1 MNLPLTPLRFLE
13 RAKSLYGKK
22 EAIVCG
28 SDRFTYNEFFERCCR
43 LAGAL
48 LGLGLQPGDRVAF
61 LSYNCHRLLEA
72 YYGVL
77 LARGVLL
84 PLNIRLA
91 PAEIAFIVR
100 DAGVS
105 ILFLDKDFLPL
116 VDAIRSHLPP
126 GIRLLLLEDVAS
138 TPAGLD
144 PRSYDRL
151 LADSSPTPF
160 DFALVKDDS
169 LAELFYTSG
178 STGDPKGVML
188 THRTVYLH
196 AVNSLLT
203 QHLTDRSVH
212 LQTIPLF
219 HANGWGTA
227 HTITAVGGTHVM
239 VKKFD
244 PERICQLIE
253 QEQVTFFSMVPTMA
267 TALVH
272 CPALSQCNRASVEW
286 VMIGGA
292 ASSPELIRQIEEKLG
307 CRAYAGYGLTETS
320 PVLSI
325 AYLSDSLQDAAQ
337 EEKWRRQAMTGRAIV
352 GVELRVV
359 DEGGNDVPRDGQAIG
374 EVIARSDGVMDGY
387 WKQPEETEATLHDGW
402 LYTGDMAVWDD
413 EGYLLIVDRKKEII
427 VSGGENISSL
437 EIERALCAHPSVYE
451 CAVIAVPDETWGEVP
466 KALVVLKENVP
477 ATEADLTGF
486 LRSRIAKFKVPKS
499 VEFLSA
505 LPKGGTG
512 KILKKELREKYW
524 AGYSKRVH

>member
-13 RAKSLYGKK
+13 RAKSLYGTK
-22 EAIVCG
+22 EGIVCG
-28 SDRFTYNEFFERCCR
+28 ADRFTYNQFFERCCR

-48 LGLGLQPGDRVAF
+48 TGLGLQPGDRVAF
-61 LSYNCHRLLEA
+61 LSYNCHRLLEG

-91 PAEIAFIVR
+91 PAEIAFILR

-105 ILFLDKDFLPL
+105 ILFLDKDFLPI
-116 VDAIRSHLPP
+116 VAAIRSQLPDGIHLHLLERAESTPP
-126 GIRLLLLEDVAS
+126 G
-138 TPAGLD
+138 LD
-144 PRSYDRL
+144 ARSYEQL
-151 LADSSPTPF
+151 LADASPAPF
-160 DFALVKDDS
+160 EFSRVEDDS

-188 THRTVYLH
+188 SHRTVYLH
-196 AVNSLLT
+196 AVDTLIS
-203 QHLTDRSVH
+203 QHLTDHCVH

-227 HTITAVGGTHVM
+227 HTVTVVGGTHVM
-239 VKKFD
+239 LKKFD

-253 QEQVTFFSMVPTMA
+253 QEHVTFFSMVPTMA
-267 TALVH
+267 TALAH

-292 ASSPELIRQIEEKLG
+292 ASSPELIRQVEEKLG

-325 AYLSDSLQDAAQ
+325 AYLADSLESATP

-359 DEGGNDVPRDGQAIG
+359 DERGNEVPRDGQTVG
-374 EVIARSDGVMDGY
+374 EIIARSDSVMDGY
-387 WKQPEETEATLHDGW
+387 WKQPEETAATLRNGW
-402 LYTGDMAVWDD
+402 LYTGDMAVWDE
-413 EGYLLIVDRKKEII
+413 EGYVQIVDRKKEII
-427 VSGGENISSL
+427 VSGGENVSSL

-466 KALVVLKENVP
+466 KALVVLKENTS
-477 ATEADLTGF
+477 ATEEDLTGF
-486 LRSRIAKFKVPKS
+486 LGSRLAKFKVPKS
-499 VEFLSA
+499 VEFLPT

>member
-28 SDRFTYNEFFERCCR
+28 SDRFTYNQFFDRCCR

-48 LGLGLQPGDRVAF
+48 LGLRLQPGDRVAF
-61 LSYNCHRLLEA
+61 LSYNCHRLLES

-84 PLNIRLA
+84 PINIRLS
-91 PAEIAFIVR
+91 PAEIAFIIR
-100 DAGVS
+100 DAEVS
-105 ILFLDKDFLPL
+105 ILFIDNDFLPL
-116 VDAIRSHLPP
+116 IDAIRGHLPP
-126 GIRLLLLEDVAS
+126 GLRLFLLEDAGS
-138 TPAGLD
+138 PPAGFD
-144 PRSYDRL
+144 PRPYERL
-151 LADSSPTPF
+151 LADSSAAPF
-160 DFALVKDDS
+160 DFLQISDDS

-188 THRTVYLH
+188 NHRTVYLH

-203 QHLTDRSVH
+203 QHLTDQTVH

-244 PERICQLIE
+244 PERICRLLEEEHI
-253 QEQVTFFSMVPTMA
+253 TFFSMVPTMA

-272 CPALSQCNRASVEW
+272 CPALSQCKRDSLEW

-292 ASSPELIRQIEEKLG
+292 ASSPEQIRQIEEKLG

-325 AYLSDSLQDAAQ
+325 SYLTDSLEDASQ

-359 DEGGNDVPRDGQAIG
+359 DEGGKDVPRDGQAMG

-387 WKQPEETEATLHDGW
+387 WRQPEETAAALRDGW

-413 EGYLLIVDRKKEII
+413 EGYLLIVDRRKEII

-437 EIERALCAHPSVYE
+437 EIERALYAHPSVYE

-466 KALVVLKENVP
+466 KALVVLKENES
-477 ATEADLTGF
+477 ATEADLTDF

-512 KILKKELREKYW
+512 KILKKDLREKYW
-524 AGYSKRVH
+524 AGYAKRVH

>member
-1 MNLPLTPLRFLE
+1 
-13 RAKSLYGKK
+13 
-22 EAIVCG
+22 
-28 SDRFTYNEFFERCCR
+28 
-43 LAGAL
+43 
-48 LGLGLQPGDRVAF
+48 
-61 LSYNCHRLLEA
+61 LS
-72 YYGVL
+72 
-77 LARGVLL
+77 
-84 PLNIRLA
+84 
-91 PAEIAFIVR
+91 
-100 DAGVS
+100 
-105 ILFLDKDFLPL
+105 
-116 VDAIRSHLPP
+116 
-126 GIRLLLLEDVAS
+126 
-138 TPAGLD
+138 
-144 PRSYDRL
+144 
-151 LADSSPTPF
+151 
-160 DFALVKDDS
+160 
-169 LAELFYTSG
+169 
-178 STGDPKGVML
+178 
-188 THRTVYLH
+188 
-196 AVNSLLT
+196 

-227 HTITAVGGTHVM
+227 HTLTVVGGTHVM

-253 QEQVTFFSMVPTMA
+253 QEHVTFFSMVPTMA

-272 CPALSQCNRASVEW
+272 SPALPRCNRASVEW

-325 AYLSDSLQDAAQ
+325 SFLTDSFQDAAP
-337 EEKWRRQAMTGRAIV
+337 EEKWRRQAMTGRAII

-359 DEGGNDVPRDGQAIG
+359 DEGGNDVSRDGQAIG
-374 EVIARSDGVMDGY
+374 EIIARGDGVMDGY
-387 WKQPEETEATLHDGW
+387 WKQPEETSATLRDGW
-402 LYTGDMAVWDD
+402 LYTGDMAVWDE
-413 EGYLLIVDRKKEII
+413 EGYVLIVDRKKEII

-466 KALVVLKENVP
+466 KALVVLQSSASV
-477 ATEADLTGF
+477 TETDLREF
-486 LRSRIAKFKVPKS
+486 LRERIAKFKVPKS
-499 VEFLSA
+499 VEFLDA

>member
-22 EAIVCG
+22 IGIVCG
-28 SDRFTYNEFFERCCR
+28 DQRFTYDAFFERCCR
-43 LAGAL
+43 LAAAL
-48 LGLGLQPGDRVAF
+48 HDLGLQPGDRVAF
-61 LSYNCHRLLEA
+61 LSLNCHRLLEG

-84 PLNIRLA
+84 PLNVRLS
-91 PAEIAFIVR
+91 PSEIAFILR
-100 DAGVS
+100 DAEAS
-105 ILFLDKDFLPL
+105 ILFLEENFLPL
-116 VDAIRSHLPP
+116 VDAIRDYIPR
-126 GIRLLLLEDVAS
+126 GIRLFVLEGVES
-138 TPAGLD
+138 IPAGLE

-151 LADSSPTPF
+151 LADSTPAQF
-160 DFALVKDDS
+160 DFSQVNDDS

-178 STGDPKGVML
+178 STGNPKGVIL
-188 THRTVYLH
+188 SHRTVYLH
-196 AVNSLLT
+196 AINTLVA
-203 QHLTDRSVH
+203 QRLTDCSVH

-227 HTITAVGGTHVM
+227 HTVTAVGGTHVL

-244 PERICQLIE
+244 PETICRLIE
-253 QEQVTFFSMVPTMA
+253 KERVTFFAMVPTMA
-267 TALVH
+267 AALIH
-272 CPALSQCNRASVEW
+272 CPALLQCNRQSVEW

-292 ASSPELIRQIEEKLG
+292 ASSPELIRQLEEKLQ

-325 AYLSDSLQDAAQ
+325 AYLTDSLQEATP

-359 DEGGNDVPRDGQAIG
+359 DESGQDVPQDGQAIG
-374 EVIARSDGVMDGY
+374 EVIARGDGVMEGY
-387 WKQPEETEATLHDGW
+387 WKQPEETKAAFRDGW

-437 EIERALCAHPSVYE
+437 EIERELCAHPSVYE

-466 KALVVLKENVP
+466 KALVVLQEN
-477 ATEADLTGF
+477 ASSTETELKDF
-486 LRSRIAKFKVPKS
+486 LQNRVAKFKVPKS
-499 VEFLSA
+499 VEFLEA

-512 KILKKELREKYW
+512 KILKKNLREKYW
-524 AGYSKRVH
+524 AGHSKRVH

>member
-1 MNLPLTPLRFLE
+1 MKLPLTPLRFLE
-13 RAKSLYGKK
+13 RARSLYGKK
-22 EAIVCG
+22 EGIVCG
-28 SDRFTYNEFFERCCR
+28 TDRFTYDAFFERCCR

-48 LGLGLQPGDRVAF
+48 HGLGLPPGDRVAF
-61 LSYNCHRLLEA
+61 LSYNCHRLLEG

-84 PLNIRLA
+84 PLNIRLS
-91 PAEIAFIVR
+91 PAEIAFILR
-100 DAGVS
+100 DAEVK

-116 VDAIRSHLPP
+116 VGAIQAHLPS
-126 GIRLLLLEDVAS
+126 GIRLFLLEGESAA
-138 TPAGLD
+138 PGLD
-144 PRSYDRL
+144 SRSYDRL
-151 LADSSPTPF
+151 LSDASPAPF
-160 DFALVKDDS
+160 DFSQVEDES

-178 STGDPKGVML
+178 STGDPKGVMM

-196 AVNSLLT
+196 AVDTLLS

-227 HTITAVGGTHVM
+227 HTVTVVGGIHVM
-239 VKKFD
+239 LKKFD
-244 PERICQLIE
+244 PVRICQLIE
-253 QEQVTFFSMVPTMA
+253 QEHVTFFSMVPTMA

-292 ASSPELIRQIEEKLG
+292 ASSPEQIRQLEEKLG
-307 CRAYAGYGLTETS
+307 CRAYVGYGLTETS

-325 AYLSDSLQDAAQ
+325 AYLTDSLQNAAP

-359 DEGGNDVPRDGQAIG
+359 DERGNDVPRDGQAIG
-374 EVIARSDGVMDGY
+374 EIIARSDGVMDGY
-387 WKQPEETEATLHDGW
+387 WKQPEETAATLRNGW
-402 LYTGDMAVWDD
+402 LYTGDMAVWDE
-413 EGYLLIVDRKKEII
+413 EGYVLIVDRKKEII

-437 EIERALCAHPSVYE
+437 EIERELCAHPSVYE

-466 KALVVLKENVP
+466 KALVVIKENTT

-499 VEFLSA
+499 VEFLPA

-524 AGYSKRVH
+524 KGYAKRVH